1 MEIEGP
7 TDLLEW
13 FSSVSP
19 EIESIEK
26 MLAVEL
32 TNEIMFLQSHLAHLA
47 VMQGS
52 LSRLLADATSLL
64 EYAEQQQLIEKKEDQ
79 TDLDRRK
86 IMQAATRNERRVV
99 NILEGFSKAL
109 RNKMITTMSLKKV
122 LAGEVVSQ
130 YDG

>member
-13 FSSVSP
+13 FASVSP